1 MGVKPTPQIISR
13 KAAHGAGLRRFYT
26 GDTCK
31 AGHVAERYVSNG
43 GCTQCTNVAFQF
55 RRNAFST
62 LLVPFAST
70 RVWTCA
76 TFTPEEVL
84 GLERYMQTCIAEYAK
99 HIAKLTPDLE
109 DAFRMQLEKM

>member
-1 MGVKPTPQIISR
+1 MSKKPLPQIISR
-13 KAAHGAGLRRFYT
+13 TAAHAAGLRRYYT
-26 GDTCK
+26 GSACRK
-31 AGHVAERYVSNG
+31 GHVAERYVSNT
-43 GCTQCTNVAFQF
+43 GCTECVNTQFQF

-62 LLVPFAST
+62 LLVPFATT
-70 RVWTCA
+70 RLWTVA
-76 TFTPEEVL
+76 AFTPEEVL